1 MGRDVAGKRIRG
13 SSIVDSEPHNLS
25 VIVVARSSPAGYM
38 YPAVVCKTR
47 EVADAYV
54 SDLLKTSP
62 YTLASVFELT
72 EVSYLVE

>member
-1 MGRDVAGKRIRG
+1 
-13 SSIVDSEPHNLS
+13 
-25 VIVVARSSPAGYM
+25 M

-62 YTLASVFELT
+62 YTLASDFELT